1 MNRETSE
8 DMIMTAENQLVEE
21 SDTRFIKGYFREG
34 PNGPLA
40 FFPTKEKKRLAILRR
55 LINRFDPQRTYT
67 EKEVNEIL
75 AETFPDYAILR
86 RNLVEYGFLDRYA
99 DGSCY
104 WVKC

>member
-1 MNRETSE
+1 MN
-8 DMIMTAENQLVEE
+8 ITADNYLVEE

-40 FFPTKEKKRLAILRR
+40 FFPTKEKRRLAILRR
-55 LINRFDPQRTYT
+55 LITRFDTERTYT
-67 EKEVNEIL
+67 EKEVNGIL
-75 AETFPDYAILR
+75 AETFHDYAILR

-104 WVKC
+104 WVKY